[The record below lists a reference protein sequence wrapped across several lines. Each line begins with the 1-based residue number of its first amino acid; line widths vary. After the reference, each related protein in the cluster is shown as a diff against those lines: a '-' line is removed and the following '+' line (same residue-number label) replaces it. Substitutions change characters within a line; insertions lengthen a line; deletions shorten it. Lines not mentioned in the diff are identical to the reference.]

1 MIIINEHN
9 DTNHYHITT
18 TEFNRFTVEMFDLRV
33 KLANLTSKSDIANF
47 VKQTGFDN
55 KLKDVRWNKNKL
67 NELLK
72 KLKAIFTKGYLI
84 FGV

>member
-18 TEFNRFTVEMFDLRV
+18 TKFNRFTVEMFDSRV

>member
-1 MIIINEHN
+1 
-9 DTNHYHITT
+9 
-18 TEFNRFTVEMFDLRV
+18 MFDSRV

>member
-9 DTNHYHITT
+9 DTNHDHITT

-33 KLANLTSKSDIANF
+33 KLANLASKSDIANF

-72 KLKAIFTKGYLI
+72 KLKAILTKGYLI